1 MPVARVVN
9 LTKAIESLKERGYY
23 SVGLDG
29 GGDALV
35 GETGFETDPLVVVL
49 GSEGNGL
56 EPVSYARH
64 AIPSP
69 ASQCRT
75 WSNR

>member
-35 GETGFETDPLVVVL
+35 GETGSKPIRWLWCSVPKAT
-49 GSEGNGL
+49 
-56 EPVSYARH
+56 A
-64 AIPSP
+64 
-69 ASQCRT
+69 
-75 WSNR
+75 